1 MKIST
6 VDNPDKRCRSICG
19 ERQGCFADQAEHLD
33 CISDMVINRVWGVR
47 SMIAVGRDMNACSNV
62 DDALDMAD
70 KALTEI
76 ITWIVR
82 LREEQA
88 EDAMEVI

>member
-19 ERQGCFADQAEHLD
+19 ERQGCFADQAEHLE

-47 SMIAVGRDMNACSNV
+47 SVISIGRELNHCADV
-62 DDALDMAD
+62 EDYLDMAD
-70 KALTEI
+70 MALDEI
-76 ITWIVR
+76 MNWMDC
-82 LREEQA
+82 LRKEKMKRI
-88 EDAMEVI
+88 MEVT